1 MEIIYLASS
10 ADASVK
16 KDYPSS
22 SQRRFLQIDPET
34 GLCALESHNVFA
46 ESFLNGGIRPPQ
58 MKLAFQQVSSDRFY
72 DMFEKKWSEIYER

>member
-1 MEIIYLASS
+1 
-10 ADASVK
+10 SVK